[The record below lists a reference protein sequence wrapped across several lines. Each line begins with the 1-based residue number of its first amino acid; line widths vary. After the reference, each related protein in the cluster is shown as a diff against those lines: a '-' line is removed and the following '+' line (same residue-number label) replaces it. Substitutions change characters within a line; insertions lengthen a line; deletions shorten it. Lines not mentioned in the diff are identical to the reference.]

1 MLTQSCAILT
11 VTAGNTHEILV
22 MMRMKMMKKVT
33 LKTLVNLLPHSI
45 RDLVLIIVHGS
56 RSGIIKNQ
64 IQIRNF

>member
-1 MLTQSCAILT
+1 
-11 VTAGNTHEILV
+11 

-56 RSGIIKNQ
+56 GSGIIKNQ
-64 IQIRNF
+64 IQIGYF